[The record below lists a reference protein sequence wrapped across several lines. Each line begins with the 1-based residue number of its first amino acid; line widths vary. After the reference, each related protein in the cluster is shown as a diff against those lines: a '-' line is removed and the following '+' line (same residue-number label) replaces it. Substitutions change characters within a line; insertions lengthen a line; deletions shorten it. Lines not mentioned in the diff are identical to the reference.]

1 MQGVSWLDLHKGLTY
16 PVEGC
21 CRPNRYGHEGCPAV
35 QAALDPG
42 SVDRHHLAWVY
53 FTLRALLKRHT
64 LSSWSQ
70 NMYQLSFLLKK
81 TLASCSSEPLLFS
94 AQDSAPWDWPTVN
107 PGVAR
112 TWTLTWC
119 VLIINTPGFL
129 ATKTSSRFLQQR
141 PHIACADVK
150 AWLIYQRTFLSSG
163 KRCSNMAEASNRHE

>member
-21 CRPNRYGHEGCPAV
+21 CRPNCYGHEGCPAV

-81 TLASCSSEPLLFS
+81 TLRPLVLRNLCFS
-94 AQDSAPWDWPTVN
+94 LL
-107 PGVAR
+107 R
-112 TWTLTWC
+112 TALLGTGL
-119 VLIINTPGFL
+119 
-129 ATKTSSRFLQQR
+129 R
-141 PHIACADVK
+141 
-150 AWLIYQRTFLSSG
+150 
-163 KRCSNMAEASNRHE
+163 

>member
-21 CRPNRYGHEGCPAV
+21 CRPNCYGHEGCPAV

-94 AQDSAPWDWPTVN
+94 AFLCSGQRCFSLL
-107 PGVAR
+107 R
-112 TWTLTWC
+112 TALLGT
-119 VLIINTPGFL
+119 G
-129 ATKTSSRFLQQR
+129 QR
-141 PHIACADVK
+141 
-150 AWLIYQRTFLSSG
+150 
-163 KRCSNMAEASNRHE
+163 